1 MIRPMGKRVLV
12 TPKAI
17 KDKSDSGILVPEAA
31 LNPLYLEG
39 IVEAV
44 GSRVDLDIKK
54 GDVIAFQKIYDEL
67 IEDKK
72 ILYLVEDVFIIAVV
86 E

>member
-12 TPKAI
+12 TPKVI
-17 KDKSDSGILVPEAA
+17 KNTSESGIIMPEAA
-31 LNPLYLEG
+31 LNPLFLEG
-39 IVEAV
+39 TVEAV

-67 IEDKK
+67 TVDKK
-72 ILYLVEDVFIIAVV
+72 TLYLVEDVFIIAVL

>member
-12 TPKAI
+12 TPKEI
-17 KDKSDSGILVPEAA
+17 KNSTDSGILMPEQA
-31 LNPLYLEG
+31 LNPLFLEG
-39 IVEAV
+39 TVKAV

-67 IEDKK
+67 TYDKK
-72 ILYLVEDVFIIAVV
+72 TLYLVEDVFIIAVL